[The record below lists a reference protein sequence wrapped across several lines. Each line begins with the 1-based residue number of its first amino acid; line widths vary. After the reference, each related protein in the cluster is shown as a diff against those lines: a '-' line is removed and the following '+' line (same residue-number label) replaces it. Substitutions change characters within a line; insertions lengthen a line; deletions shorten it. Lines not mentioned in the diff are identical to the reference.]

1 MGASSEIQ
9 LPWLDALPM
18 AICEVLYMH
27 PHSHTVSVHIF
38 ACIVSGHLPLPSL
51 HPAES
56 SDLGLGHVER
66 LHAFTFPFKSDPG
79 NIYIPGNQRAKFSL
93 LNEIKVKHYKALGN
107 YSSAFRLHSD

>member
-1 MGASSEIQ
+1 M
-9 LPWLDALPM
+9 
-18 AICEVLYMH
+18 
-27 PHSHTVSVHIF
+27 HIF

-79 NIYIPGNQRAKFSL
+79 NIYIPGKQRAKFSL